1 MIETPLW
8 FLITLVQFGIF
19 MLAGAVVFWVKY
31 RKADRCAKQLGARLL
46 QQVGQSTTHKLRI
59 AELEVQLES
68 LNTFEAMYFELE
80 AEHRKLQVLQ
90 DEFQQQAC
98 ALLCDADQARLKQ
111 SLDELQGQKQLL
123 ENKLKSVQDALE
135 EILAKQADSENAA
148 LSGVDV
154 LNTSARVE
162 AEINA
167 IRDVITHQKELITHL
182 NAQVNHLQIEV
193 SDKQQLEA
201 LLQSLEAQNQSM
213 TASLAG
219 MQAENTR
226 LKDQVRGLQVQER
239 AQINDNAQEMQQLR
253 EALAQRDAAYAELEK
268 RYITIETEYQRI
280 YAKTQNLQA

>member
-8 FLITLVQFGIF
+8 FLIALVQFGIF
-19 MLAGAVVFWVKY
+19 MLAGAAVFWVKY
-31 RKADRCAKQLGARLL
+31 RKADRCATQLGARL
-46 QQVGQSTTHKLRI
+46 QQQAGQSTTHKLRI

-68 LNTFEAMYFELE
+68 LNSFEEMYFELE

-98 ALLCDADQARLKQ
+98 ALLCDEDQARLKQ

-135 EILAKQADSENAA
+135 EILTKQADSENAA

-182 NAQVNHLQIEV
+182 NEQVNHLQIEV
-193 SDKQQLEA
+193 SDKQQLVA
-201 LLQSLEAQNQSM
+201 LLQRLEAQNQSM

-226 LKDQVRGLQVQER
+226 LKEQVRGLQVQER
-239 AQINDNAQEMQQLR
+239 AQINDNAQEVQQLR

-280 YAKTQNLQA
+280 YAKTQKLQA